1 MRRPRLTIQSG
12 VMLALLAQAVVAV
25 FLLALTF
32 LDQIAPD
39 LRSPATPLPTGP
51 VSPGDQ
57 TRLFR
62 QDRPN
67 TDFLRADPALPEQTQ
82 DFPSRLTPSLHP
94 LDGVGQVLLLQGAI
108 TDGDADTLAAFLDG
122 LAAPPDL
129 VALNSPGGLVD
140 EALALGRLIRER
152 GLDTGVLSG
161 AVCLSSCPYVL
172 AGGVTRQVSRKGAV
186 GLHQHYYDAPRYL
199 PVLFA
204 VQDIQEGQGR
214 TMAFLIDMGV
224 APKVMLYSLQTP
236 PEEIYVLVEDEL
248 LDTALATALLD

>member
-1 MRRPRLTIQSG
+1 MRLPRLTIQSG
-12 VMLALLAQAVVAV
+12 LMLALLAQGVVAV

-32 LDQIAPD
+32 LDQVAPD
-39 LRSPATPLPTGP
+39 LRSPAAPLPTGP
-51 VSPGDQ
+51 ISPGDQ
-57 TRLFR
+57 TRLYR
-62 QDRPN
+62 EDRPN

-82 DFPSRLTPSLHP
+82 DFPSRLTPSLHQ
-94 LDGVGQVLLLQGAI
+94 LEGIGQILLLQGEI
-108 TDGDADTLAAFLDG
+108 TIGDADTVAAFLDG
-122 LAAPPDL
+122 LNIPPDL
-129 VALNSPGGLVD
+129 IALNSPGGLVD
-140 EALALGRLIRER
+140 EGLALGRLIRAR

-172 AGGVTRQVSRKGAV
+172 AGGVDRQVSRRGAV
-186 GLHQHYYDAPRYL
+186 GLHQHYYEAPRYL

-224 APKVMLYSLQTP
+224 APEVMLYSLQTP

-248 LDTALATALLD
+248 RETRLATGFLD